1 VKCGAPATRN
11 QRLVGG
17 RPAPAEAPLIHD
29 IVILRGYEEHEPTV
43 RHEMLHDLLEGLGLA
58 TVTLVEGHELG
69 PPRSAGPRLGSRCTL
84 TTSHPSPPTTLDC
97 RHLFRA

>member
-1 VKCGAPATRN
+1 
-11 QRLVGG
+11 VGG